1 VVALTFDDGPDASW
15 TPLVLDA
22 LDAARAHATFFVV
35 AEQIEQPGG
44 GDLIAETLARGHD
57 VQMHCARH
65 LRHEEM
71 SLEEVRADA
80 RAIAS
85 ALSAHGVP
93 APTLWRPP
101 YGSVNPDSSCI
112 VAAES
117 GVQLVRWS
125 WDTVDYRGLPADE
138 MLQSAREGLRADSV
152 VLMHDSRRY
161 SSTPEG
167 GAGGT
172 VGLIAGLAQLVG
184 DRGWAVGPMGAPVAE
199 MQGDAFL
206 LPCGGH

>member
-1 VVALTFDDGPDASW
+1 VQV
-15 TPLVLDA
+15 
-22 LDAARAHATFFVV
+22 RATFFVV
-35 AEQIEQPGG
+35 AEQIEGPGG
-44 GDLIAETLARGHD
+44 ADLVAETLARGHE

-65 LRHEEM
+65 TPHETMAIDE
-71 SLEEVRADA
+71 LRADA
-80 RAIAS
+80 RAVA
-85 ALSAHGVP
+85 ATFAAHGVP

-101 YGSVNPDSSCI
+101 YGSVHSEASCA
-112 VAAES
+112 VAAEH

-125 WDTVDYRGLPADE
+125 WDSVDYRALRPAE

-167 GAGGT
+167 GAKVT
-172 VGLIAGLAQLVG
+172 VELIAGLVG
-184 DRGWAVGPMGAPVAE
+184 LARDRGWAVGPMAAPVAATE
-199 MQGDAFL
+199 GDAFL